1 MQVTLIR
8 GRGIEPSINKI
19 ARTLA
24 THGYS
29 VKLLIWDRDGTA
41 EPYNTALY
49 PTYKCTLRAP
59 YRSTG
64 GAAVFAALV
73 GI

>member
-1 MQVTLIR
+1 MRVTLIR
-8 GRGIEPSINKI
+8 GRGIEPGINKI

-29 VKLLIWDRDGTA
+29 VKLLIWDRDGTT

-49 PTYKCTLRAP
+49 PT
-59 YRSTG
+59 
-64 GAAVFAALV
+64 
-73 GI
+73 